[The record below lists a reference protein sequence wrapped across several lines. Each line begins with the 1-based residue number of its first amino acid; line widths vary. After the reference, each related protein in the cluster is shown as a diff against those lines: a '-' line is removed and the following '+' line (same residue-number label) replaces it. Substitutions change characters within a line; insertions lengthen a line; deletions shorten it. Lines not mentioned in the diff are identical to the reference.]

1 MTVGLVRKQV
11 VVGQGQVKI
20 LASEGQVCMPPQSRE
35 IRRVERC
42 EPCLLA
48 SVGYRQIGSF
58 GCGGQWRPAGHDM
71 EEQKPNGVLR

>member
-20 LASEGQVCMPPQSRE
+20 LASQGRCACLLRAE

-42 EPCLLA
+42 KPCLLA

-58 GCGGQWRPAGHDM
+58 GCVGQWRPAGRDM
-71 EEQKPNGVLR
+71 E